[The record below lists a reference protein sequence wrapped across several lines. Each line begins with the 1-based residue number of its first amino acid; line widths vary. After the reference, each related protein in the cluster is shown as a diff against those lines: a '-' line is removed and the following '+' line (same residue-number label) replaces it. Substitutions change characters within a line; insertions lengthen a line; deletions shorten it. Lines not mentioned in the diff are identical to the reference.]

1 MNRYGTTV
9 YRNVSVT
16 RTGGDGYGRK
26 KRGRAGSERA
36 FSAIHNQFFSLA
48 KSQYHQQNVVK
59 ANTLAFNTLLTL
71 NELNGHDLTMSEL
84 AEELDITKQQLTKL
98 VNDLEEKELVK
109 RIHDSKNRRQ
119 VYIRITERGA
129 QMLADLKNRM
139 MDGTINALSAYTEEE
154 LAELD
159 ECLVKLGTLLEK
171 FNTNV

>member
-1 MNRYGTTV
+1 METEEKTTGAQTV
-9 YRNVSVT
+9 GAHFLRFTIN
-16 RTGGDGYGRK
+16 
-26 KRGRAGSERA
+26 
-36 FSAIHNQFFSLA
+36 FFALA
-48 KSQYHQQNVVK
+48 KGQYHQQNVVR

-71 NELNGHDLTMSEL
+71 NELNGRDLTMSEL

-98 VNDLEEKELVK
+98 VNDLEEKELVR

-139 MDGTINALSAYTEEE
+139 MDSTVNVLSSYTEDE

-159 ECLVKLGTLLEK
+159 ECLVKLGKLLEK
-171 FNTNV
+171 FNTGA

>member
-1 MNRYGTTV
+1 M
-9 YRNVSVT
+9 
-16 RTGGDGYGRK
+16 
-26 KRGRAGSERA
+26 
-36 FSAIHNQFFSLA
+36 SAHFLRFTINFFSLA

-159 ECLVKLGTLLEK
+159 ECLLKLGKLLEK
-171 FNTNV
+171 FNTGI

>member
-1 MNRYGTTV
+1 METEEKTTGAQTV
-9 YRNVSVT
+9 GAHFLRFTIN
-16 RTGGDGYGRK
+16 
-26 KRGRAGSERA
+26 
-36 FSAIHNQFFSLA
+36 FFALA
-48 KSQYHQQNVVK
+48 KGQYHQQNVVR

-71 NELNGHDLTMSEL
+71 NELNGRDLTMSEL

-98 VNDLEEKELVK
+98 VNDLEEKELVR

-139 MDGTINALSAYTEEE
+139 MDSTVNALSSYTEDE

-159 ECLVKLGTLLEK
+159 ECLVKLGKLLEK
-171 FNTNV
+171 FNTGA

>member
-1 MNRYGTTV
+1 METEEKTTGAQTV
-9 YRNVSVT
+9 GAHFLRFTIN
-16 RTGGDGYGRK
+16 
-26 KRGRAGSERA
+26 
-36 FSAIHNQFFSLA
+36 FFALA
-48 KSQYHQQNVVK
+48 KGQYHQQNVVK

-98 VNDLEEKELVK
+98 VNDLEEKELVR

-129 QMLADLKNRM
+129 QMLADLKSRM
-139 MDGTINALSAYTEEE
+139 MDSTVNALSSYTEDE

-159 ECLVKLGTLLEK
+159 ECLVKLGKLLEK
-171 FNTNV
+171 FNTGA

>member
-1 MNRYGTTV
+1 M
-9 YRNVSVT
+9 
-16 RTGGDGYGRK
+16 
-26 KRGRAGSERA
+26 
-36 FSAIHNQFFSLA
+36 SAHFLRFTINFFSLA

-129 QMLADLKNRM
+129 QMLADLKSRM
-139 MDGTINALSAYTEEE
+139 MEGTINALSAYTEEE

>member
-1 MNRYGTTV
+1 MDTEEKKAGAQA
-9 YRNVSVT
+9 VSVHFLRFT
-16 RTGGDGYGRK
+16 
-26 KRGRAGSERA
+26 
-36 FSAIHNQFFSLA
+36 INFFSLA

-129 QMLADLKNRM
+129 QMLADLKSRM
-139 MDGTINALSAYTEEE
+139 MEGTINALSAYTEEE

>member
-1 MNRYGTTV
+1 MDTEEKKAGAQA
-9 YRNVSVT
+9 VSAHFLRFT
-16 RTGGDGYGRK
+16 
-26 KRGRAGSERA
+26 
-36 FSAIHNQFFSLA
+36 INFFSLA

-129 QMLADLKNRM
+129 QMLADLKSRM
-139 MDGTINALSAYTEEE
+139 MEGTINALSAYTEEE

>member
-1 MNRYGTTV
+1 METEEKTIGAQTV
-9 YRNVSVT
+9 GAHFLRFTIN
-16 RTGGDGYGRK
+16 
-26 KRGRAGSERA
+26 
-36 FSAIHNQFFSLA
+36 FFALA
-48 KSQYHQQNVVK
+48 KGQYHQQNVVK

-98 VNDLEEKELVK
+98 VNDLEEKELVR

-129 QMLADLKNRM
+129 QMLADLKSRM
-139 MDGTINALSAYTEEE
+139 MDSTVNALSSYTEDE

-159 ECLVKLGTLLEK
+159 ECLVKLGKLLEK
-171 FNTNV
+171 FNTGA